1 MGSAIY
7 DFVARVLRGER
18 ASERE
23 TRRAFA
29 EPADRW
35 QRVLGFDGCTVQFDR
50 ALQRAGLAAAAPAPL
65 RRLLRDATSESLRNA
80 VLVHSQLAE
89 VAAIAA
95 REGIRVMALK
105 GAARLLGGE
114 MAGTRSIADIDL
126 LTAPG
131 DAPLLHDLL
140 QRELGYSVDG
150 PAYPHHLAGLTRAR
164 SLGIEIHVRLTWTS
178 LPLDAAMWEGT
189 RVVMAGRN
197 PIELPSATNLLLH
210 TLEHAVRVNWSAR
223 YRLRDILDV
232 AALATADADRARVQD
247 YVNAN
252 ECRRPMKTLLAA
264 AGAFAPAPSRL
275 TRRAWR
281 TVRRVGRAR
290 IALAALPRKPLIAE
304 RWFRWVGVA
313 AEGSPR
319 AIGRLGLDV
328 AQRLT
333 ARAAAAL
340 VLLLG
345 LSACEPGP
353 APRPFTV
360 RPFVF
365 ASNTGATWGI
375 FRSTGNQVV
384 RVSAEGSDDR
394 EPDVVGP
401 LMVFTSLRD
410 GDAEIYAA
418 TIDPDFTM
426 VTQTRLTNEYGT
438 DNQPALNLSASTIA
452 FVSGRSGTPRIW
464 LMDANGANPRP
475 LGTGSPDYIPEASPR
490 WSPSGDRIVFTSTRS
505 GTSQVY
511 VVAIA
516 GGTVLQLSHE
526 TRGGFSP
533 TWMPDGKHVLYT
545 SVTGEGQVMSVPSA
559 GGGATVFATGA
570 EGLGEAT
577 CNASYC
583 LAVAAPLGSAGHV
596 VPLTGNGK
604 ATSLELPR
612 VADDHHPAI
621 VYH

>member
-7 DFVARVLRGER
+7 DFVAGVLRGER
-18 ASERE
+18 ATERE

-29 EPADRW
+29 QPSGRW

-50 ALQRAGLAAAAPAPL
+50 ALRRTGLHAAAPAPL

-80 VLVHSQLAE
+80 LLVHGQLAE

-114 MAGTRSIADIDL
+114 LAGTRSIADIDI
-126 LTAPG
+126 LTAPV
-131 DAPLLHDLL
+131 DAPGLHDLL

-150 PAYPHHLAGLTRAR
+150 AAYPHHLAGLTRPR
-164 SLGIEIHVRLTWTS
+164 SLGVEIHVRLTWTS
-178 LPLDAAMWEGT
+178 IPLDAAMWEDT
-189 RVVMAGRN
+189 RVVMAGGN
-197 PIELPSATNLLLH
+197 AIALPSATNLLLH
-210 TLEHAVRVNWSAR
+210 TLEHAARVNWSAR

-232 AALATADADRARVQD
+232 AALATADCARVRD
-247 YVNAN
+247 YVKAN
-252 ECRRPMKTLLAA
+252 DSRRPMETLLAA

-275 TRRAWR
+275 TRSAWR

-290 IALAALPRKPLIAE
+290 IALAALPQNPLIAE

-319 AIGRLGLDV
+319 TIGRLGLDV
-328 AQRLT
+328 ARRLT

-340 VLLLG
+340 VLLCG
-345 LSACEPGP
+345 LAACEPGP
-353 APRPFTV
+353 APMPFTV

-365 ASNTGATWGI
+365 ASNTGANWGI
-375 FRSTGNQVV
+375 FRSSGNQVV
-384 RVSAEGSDDR
+384 RISAEGSDDR
-394 EPDVVGP
+394 EPDVVGR

-452 FVSGRSGTPRIW
+452 FVSGRSGSPRIW
-464 LMDANGANPRP
+464 LMDANGANPRA
-475 LGTGSPDYIPEASPR
+475 LDTGSPDYIPEASPR

-511 VVAIA
+511 VLPVA
-516 GGTVLQLSHE
+516 GGTALQLSHE

-533 TWMPDGKHVLYT
+533 SWMPDGKHVLYT
-545 SVTGEGQVMSVPSA
+545 SVSGEGQVKSVPST
-559 GGGATVFATGA
+559 GGDATLFATST

-596 VPLTGNGK
+596 VPLTANGK
-604 ATSLELPR
+604 ATGLELPR